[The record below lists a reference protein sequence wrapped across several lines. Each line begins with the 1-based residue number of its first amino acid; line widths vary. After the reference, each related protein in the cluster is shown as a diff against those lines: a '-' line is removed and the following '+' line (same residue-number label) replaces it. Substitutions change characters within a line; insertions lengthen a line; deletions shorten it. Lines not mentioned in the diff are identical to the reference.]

1 MPSSVGGARLR
12 MGSTFGIPPSGR
24 HFHCAV
30 WFITGNQSRVS
41 VTDLPSDCFPSD
53 YWSSTWPCAACES
66 GLPEV
71 KAWPRLSRSHSST
84 SAVSATSSSW
94 VAARAAPAARIT
106 SRRLST
112 RRAPVRAARKAP
124 TVAVSA
130 AGASDVSSVDDP
142 LSRLRGVSLK
152 RATDG
157 ETVDAASI
165 VPSQGRVVVPFL
177 TQFADFDSWEL
188 AQRLVDDIP
197 ALDAAGVTLVAVGIG
212 SVDAAREF
220 ATRTNFPL
228 DRLYSDDSAAAYD
241 ALGFAPGFGR
251 EGGAFGWIGEKLPF
265 VNGYA
270 KLLVMCAGVGSPGT
284 LAAVF
289 GGYFDPSTA
298 TRSSSRAPTTITPRF
313 AVSWTPPSAE
323 AISARSSSP
332 HSDSPT

>member
-1 MPSSVGGARLR
+1 MV
-12 MGSTFGIPPSGR
+12 
-24 HFHCAV
+24 
-30 WFITGNQSRVS
+30 
-41 VTDLPSDCFPSD
+41 
-53 YWSSTWPCAACES
+53 
-66 GLPEV
+66 
-71 KAWPRLSRSHSST
+71 
-84 SAVSATSSSW
+84 
-94 VAARAAPAARIT
+94 
-106 SRRLST
+106 
-112 RRAPVRAARKAP
+112 P

-228 DRLYSDDSAAAYD
+228 DRLYADDSAAAYD

-270 KLLVMCAGVGSPGT
+270 KLYHAHRRPGRPSPPSS
-284 LAAVF
+284 AATS
-289 GGYFDPSTA
+289 DPSTA

>member
-1 MPSSVGGARLR
+1 M
-12 MGSTFGIPPSGR
+12 
-24 HFHCAV
+24 
-30 WFITGNQSRVS
+30 
-41 VTDLPSDCFPSD
+41 
-53 YWSSTWPCAACES
+53 
-66 GLPEV
+66 
-71 KAWPRLSRSHSST
+71 

-270 KLLVMCAGVGSPGT
+270 KLLVM
-284 LAAVF
+284 AARASAPRHPRRRLRRPTS
-289 GGYFDPSTA
+289 GPSTA